1 MNNDIIL
8 TIITYYFI
16 AVISIIGVL
25 YMIEYFSKKKYKSEI
40 QNLDIEKN
48 QIIDAPV
55 MTELSK
61 VESLTKT
68 KSIKEKYDMWEK
80 EINELKGELESS
92 INDMI
97 LDADFLLEQKD
108 FKDYIKKKINIEIK
122 LCEAKEQKER
132 VLDEIK
138 EITLSEERNRVIVTE
153 LKTEYREIVHNFETN
168 KDAFIPVDN
177 VVALQIE
184 TIEKR
189 FLDFEY
195 DMEKQDYVSANKL
208 VKVIE
213 TLIKH
218 LKTIVEEIPPS
229 LVMAE
234 SIIPKR
240 LDDMNNTYNNM
251 LKSGYQ
257 LDYLN
262 IEYNIAEINK
272 KIADIMS
279 RIRVLNLE
287 DVLFE
292 LRTILE
298 YTDSVYTDFEREKI
312 ARKEYEE
319 SITVFKSK
327 VKKINEIMNK
337 LYGKV
342 VDAKYNYKLSE
353 EQLSSLDTLS
363 EELVILDEDFNKLY
377 DATKTTSFP
386 YSRLNKELGL
396 LILKLSKVE
405 EKLQD
410 YIDSIGNMQEDE
422 KRAREQ
428 LEDMKELLELSK
440 SKIREYKIPLVP
452 DSYFIELKEA
462 IEAIR
467 EVNKELD
474 GKPINIEILNTRVDT
489 ARDLIFKLY
498 NTSNELI
505 KSAMLAENAII
516 YGNRYRSKKAYI
528 DEGLNKAEVLFN
540 KGEYKKSLELSLN
553 TIDIIEPGIHKK
565 LLNLYEK
572 NSE

>member
-1 MNNDIIL
+1 MDNEIL
-8 TIITYYFI
+8 LTVITYYFI
-16 AVISIIGVL
+16 AIISIAIVL
-25 YMIEYFSKKKYKSEI
+25 NMIEYFSKKKYKSEI

-48 QIIDAPV
+48 QIIDAPI

-68 KSIKEKYDMWEK
+68 KSIKDKYSLWKK
-80 EINELKGELESS
+80 EIDDLKKELENS

-108 FKDYIKKKINIEIK
+108 FRDYIKKRINIEIK
-122 LCEAKEQKER
+122 LYEAKEQKER
-132 VLDEIK
+132 VLGEIK

-153 LKTEYREIVHNFETN
+153 LKTEFRDIIHTFETTKN
-168 KDAFIPVDN
+168 SFVPIDKVIE
-177 VVALQIE
+177 LQIE

-189 FLDFEY
+189 FQDFEI
-195 DMEKQDYVSANKL
+195 DMEKQDYISANKL
-208 VKVIE
+208 VKVLD

-218 LKTIVEEIPPS
+218 LRTIVDEIPPA

-234 SIIPKR
+234 NIIPKR
-240 LDDMNNTYNNM
+240 LDDMRTTYDNM
-251 LKSGYQ
+251 VKKGYQ

-262 IEYNIAEINK
+262 VEYNIDEINK
-272 KIADIMS
+272 KISDIMS

-319 SITVFKSK
+319 SITIFKSK
-327 VKKINEIMNK
+327 VKKINDIMNR

-353 EQLSSLDTLS
+353 EQLSSLDDLS
-363 EELVILDEDFNKLY
+363 NELIILDEDFNKLY

-386 YSRLNKELGL
+386 YTRLNKELEL
-396 LILKLSKVE
+396 LSLKLSKVE
-405 EKLQD
+405 EKLQS
-410 YIDSIGNMQEDE
+410 YIESIGNMQEDE

-428 LEDMKELLELSK
+428 LVDMKELLEQSK
-440 SKIREYKIPLVP
+440 SKIREYKLPLIP
-452 DSYFIELKEA
+452 DSYFTELKEG

-474 GKPINIEILNTRVDT
+474 RKPINIDVLNTRVDT

-505 KSAMLAENAII
+505 KSANLAENAII
-516 YGNRYRSKKAYI
+516 YGNRYRTKKQFI

-540 KGEYKKSLELSLN
+540 KGEYKKSLELTLN

-572 NSE
+572 NSK